1 MTLKGTKFQIKV
13 WEFLKTIPKGTV
25 TTYSKVAKSIGY
37 PKAVRAVANAVGNN
51 PNPIIVPCHR
61 VIRANGTIG
70 GYSGIGGIKKKKA
83 LLKKENIQLNQLLKY
98 VK

>member
-1 MTLKGTKFQIKV
+1 MTFKGTKFQTKV
-13 WEFLKTIPKGTV
+13 WEFLKTIPKGRL
-25 TTYSKVAKSIGY
+25 TTYSKVAKAIGY
-37 PKAVRAVANAVGNN
+37 PEAVRAVANAIGNN

-83 LLKKENIQLNQLLKY
+83 LLKKENIKLNQLLKY
-98 VK
+98 VN

>member
-1 MTLKGTKFQIKV
+1 MTFKGTKFQTKV

-25 TTYSKVAKSIGY
+25 TTYSKVAEAIGY
-37 PKAVRAVANAVGNN
+37 PKSARAVANAIGNN

-83 LLKKENIQLNQLLKY
+83 LLKKENIKLNQLLKY
-98 VK
+98 VN

>member
-25 TTYSKVAKSIGY
+25 TTYSKVAKAIGY

>member
-1 MTLKGTKFQIKV
+1 MNFKGTKFQTKV
-13 WEFLKTIPKGTV
+13 WEFIKTIPKGRL
-25 TTYSKVAKSIGY
+25 TTYSKVAKAIGY
-37 PKAVRAVANAVGNN
+37 PEAVRAVANAIGNN

-83 LLKKENIQLNQLLKY
+83 LLRKENIKLNQLLKY
-98 VK
+98 VN